1 MEQIKVPDKD
11 SKKSQI
17 QNSKQKLGL
26 NTCVYSNFMW
36 FAYYFGNRWSLL
48 EWWLSILFIFN
59 FSPGNLIFKQTGTW
73 TLILFPLIAKVE
85 PACFR

>member
-36 FAYYFGNRWSLL
+36 FAYYFGNR
-48 EWWLSILFIFN
+48 
-59 FSPGNLIFKQTGTW
+59 
-73 TLILFPLIAKVE
+73 
-85 PACFR
+85 